1 MLIHMVRKQ
10 LYIDDDLAA
19 RLKVL
24 AARTRRPEA
33 EHVRAALRGYLDEQ
47 APAAP
52 GLEALDAIVGMVD
65 DPELPDDI
73 AEHHDKYLYGAA
85 ST

>member
-33 EHVRAALRGYLDEQ
+33 EHVRAALRAYLDER
-47 APAAP
+47 APAGT
-52 GLEALDAIVGMVD
+52 GLEALDDIVGMID
-65 DPELPDDI
+65 DPDLPDDI
-73 AEHHDKYLYGAA
+73 AEHHDRYLYGAQA
-85 ST
+85 S